1 MVLGI
6 QRNKNLANIEG
17 NEILMENIWKKKN
30 DALRW
35 TLLSRLQ
42 LLLY

>member
-17 NEILMENIWKKKN
+17 NEILMENIWKKKVM
-30 DALRW
+30 L
-35 TLLSRLQ
+35 
-42 LLLY
+42 

>member
-17 NEILMENIWKKKN
+17 NEILMENIWEKKMM
-30 DALRW
+30 L
-35 TLLSRLQ
+35 
-42 LLLY
+42 